1 MKTLPHWSIPPYES
15 TLTWRP
21 ISDSEKARRL
31 KLRDLTRKDFPDGKI
46 PDPYASTW
54 LNLSGDSSTAK
65 LPFIQ
70 ATITV
75 SPQDWPY
82 DTHPPEQT
90 FQNVW
95 ALWDTGVQVSQIL
108 SSRLD
113 DAVKRDEN
121 GDVQPS
127 GYATAKVMYV

>member
-1 MKTLPHWSIPPYES
+1 LD
-15 TLTWRP
+15 WRP

-46 PDPYASTW
+46 PDPYATTW

-70 ATITV
+70 VTITV

-82 DTHPPEQT
+82 DTTPPKQT
-90 FQNVW
+90 LQNVW
-95 ALWDTGVQVSQIL
+95 ALWDTGAPVSQIL
-108 SSRLD
+108 SSQLD
-113 DAVKRDEN
+113 DAVKRDKN
-121 GDVQPS
+121 GNVQPS
-127 GYATAKVMYV
+127 GYAAAKVMYA